1 MGNQIIIEVP
11 GTPISELEQTSS
23 VKPNDV
29 LPIVQDE
36 ETKKAPL
43 EQVSDMVKAGL
54 GSAALKDEGDFA
66 TPSALLVV
74 EQTIQQNI
82 DATNERVDEV
92 EFKTTL
98 AQSGVEASFNSYAEM
113 LAFTPSKPNVS
124 VRVNNDT
131 DASKVGTYTW
141 TGTEYKKGTD
151 LLVLA
156 SENATEKANVAEQN
170 AIEYT
175 DEKTQNIKVIQNE
188 NVVFGLADLLNQV
201 FLYVSKNSDFY
212 IPKLDGSI
220 QQNFSKLAELIN
232 GVNSKVSI
240 VDSPIAMDFRDSS
253 QNLLAYFRKNSE
265 LVLAGLDNSVQE
277 NLNYLLKRQQDIML
291 SLSQHSVLLSKNLLT
306 QNFSIDQTQALASTI
321 QYDATTAQHL
331 VIDTPYR
338 KNDSLVHPNVI
349 ELDEPIRGFKYWMCL
364 TPYSSNNILEENPCV
379 YGSND
384 KLNWELID
392 GIPQPLDNPP
402 DFDETAS
409 GKKGYLSDCWWVY
422 DHINKELICCWRKAY
437 TVGPNQYNDTD
448 IMQLLGRSTKNGLIW
463 SEPFQFYPDTL
474 YGADTLISPSI
485 VFDQNTNK
493 WCMIY
498 MRGANIIVMRTNDD
512 FRNPNGWSDRI
523 DLGFGAFKAQNP
535 SIVAWHL
542 ETKFIG
548 DRLYGLITDTANFAY
563 YLCCASKTDLTQWT
577 YSAHNILPIKPIG
590 KPSTYKASLMTDD
603 VTSTNAKIRMFWTS
617 ANTNESRLYTAMTNP
632 ISKN

>member
-1 MGNQIIIEVP
+1 MAEIIGQSQWSPVRLLEENELASGGEDGNMN
-11 GTPISELEQTSS
+11 EQAKALVNRTEYLNEEKAS
-23 VKPNDV
+23 KTD
-29 LPIVQDE
+29 IVQG
-36 ETKKAPL
+36 
-43 EQVSDMVKAGL
+43 QFS
-54 GSAALKDEGDFA
+54 F
-66 TPSALLVV
+66 
-74 EQTIQQNI
+74 
-82 DATNERVDEV
+82 
-92 EFKTTL
+92 TTL
-98 AQSGVEASFNSYAEM
+98 A
-113 LAFTPSKPNVS
+113 AFDAKKATLPLNCTVIIDEVGPNQGTNTWNGS
-124 VRVNNDT
+124 VLKKNVYDPLDQAKA
-131 DASKVGTYTW
+131 DAT
-141 TGTEYKKGTD
+141 
-151 LLVLA
+151 A
-156 SENATEKANVAEQN
+156 KANAAEQN

-220 QQNFSKLAELIN
+220 QQNFTKLTELIN
-232 GVNSKVSI
+232 IVNSKVNI

-265 LVLAGLDNSVQE
+265 LMLAGLDNSVQE

-349 ELDEPIRGFKYWMCL
+349 ELDEPMRGFKYWMCL

-422 DHINKELICCWRKAY
+422 DHINKELICCYRKAY

-448 IMQLLGRSTKNGLIW
+448 IMQLLGRSTKNGLVW

-474 YGADTLISPSI
+474 YGSDTLISPSI
-485 VFDQNTNK
+485 VFDKNTNK

-577 YSAHNILPIKPIG
+577 YSAHNILPIKPTG

-632 ISKN
+632 ISKA